1 MDVVAW
7 SAGLV
12 QLWSRGW
19 SAASN
24 AWTFAATLPPTCRQ
38 SLAHA
43 AATCGGLAPTYFAPG
58 FAPFSLGWGW
68 FLLGVL
74 LGASCGPSLLLWV
87 IGLLRRAQPS
97 RGERPRAPGSPA
109 PPFGLQAHAR
119 AAAEV
124 MRCVALGG
132 EEELLSL
139 ASAAGRSPEQ
149 LLGELLM
156 GMLPRASPSEAAANP
171 PSLPREAAA
180 RNRRRRLPGA
190 HQGGA
195 PKPNPTAGA
204 P

>member
-1 MDVVAW
+1 MERWLGAAVVAW
-7 SAGLV
+7 LV
-12 QLWSRGW
+12 GGFERVDVRRHL
-19 SAASN
+19 APH
-24 AWTFAATLPPTCRQ
+24 LPPEPGACSGHLR
-38 SLAHA
+38 
-43 AATCGGLAPTYFAPG
+43 GLAPTYFAPG

-190 HQGGA
+190 HQGVA
-195 PKPNPTAGA
+195 PKPNPTVGA